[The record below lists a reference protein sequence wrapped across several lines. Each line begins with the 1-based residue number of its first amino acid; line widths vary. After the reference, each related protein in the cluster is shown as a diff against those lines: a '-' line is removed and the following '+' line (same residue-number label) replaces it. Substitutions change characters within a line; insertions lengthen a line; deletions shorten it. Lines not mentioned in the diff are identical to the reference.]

1 MNVMRMELVNS
12 ALSSVAYNVNRK
24 NSNLKFYEF
33 GKTYFKRDGKY
44 VELESLQLTFS
55 GNRHPEHWST
65 KSEKAT
71 TDQLLAVVANVFKK
85 LNIAPKQLDKLVT
98 VSTITKQQMKAHGLK
113 QDAISVHVDWDACL
127 QLANST
133 IKLQEIP
140 TFPVVRRDL
149 SLVLDKAISYKEVEK
164 IAKQTLQQVLTDILL
179 FDVYEGKPLAE
190 NQKSLAVAFFLY
202 NPKKTME
209 DKEIDALMVK
219 LITNFESNLNALIRK

>member
-1 MNVMRMELVNS
+1 M
-12 ALSSVAYNVNRK
+12 
-24 NSNLKFYEF
+24 
-33 GKTYFKRDGKY
+33 
-44 VELESLQLTFS
+44 
-55 GNRHPEHWST
+55 
-65 KSEKAT
+65 
-71 TDQLLAVVANVFKK
+71 
-85 LNIAPKQLDKLVT
+85 T

-113 QDAISVHVDWDACL
+113 QDAISVHIDWDACL

-133 IKLQEIP
+133 IMLQEIP

-209 DKEIDALMVK
+209 DKDIDALMVK